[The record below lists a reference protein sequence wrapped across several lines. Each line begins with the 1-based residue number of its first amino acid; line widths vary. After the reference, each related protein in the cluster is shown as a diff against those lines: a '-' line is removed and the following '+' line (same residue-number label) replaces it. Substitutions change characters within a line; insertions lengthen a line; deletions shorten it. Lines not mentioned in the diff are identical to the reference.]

1 MKRIAIISPSGKF
14 YGSEQVLFDF
24 LCTTQHKYVIYVP
37 EGTFYDKIKNPGVHT
52 PHLFTSVKKLYL
64 HLAWMLLC
72 GEFDGIYINEGGHI
86 KYLNLLASLFPNKN
100 FYVHIR
106 LLEDCSAARLRKM
119 HKNVSYI
126 SISDYITK
134 EVKQNTGIQCYTMY
148 DIYKPSSGIAG
159 IKEFRIENDIVR
171 LGIVGRLTTTK
182 GLYDI
187 SHFCNYCENNQT
199 KVHLE
204 FHFFGGIDNHIS
216 EVKDFVVK
224 AGTYK
229 NINCKFH
236 GFVNDKKQIYQSIDV
251 LLHFNKVEPLGRIV
265 MEALDFG
272 IPFFGFNTGGIGE
285 LAQQF
290 GITDYMIP
298 YETGWEVS
306 FCQQINR
313 LVEQPNRFVNDYQ
326 KAKER
331 MKVVCSPQIYTRKL
345 EKIFYE

>member
-1 MKRIAIISPSGKF
+1 MKRIAIVSPSGKF

-24 LCTTQHKYVIYVP
+24 LSTTQYKFDVYVP
-37 EGTFYDKIKNPGVHT
+37 EGAFYKKIKEQGIHIL
-52 PHLFTSVKKLYL
+52 HLFSSVKKLYVY
-64 HLAWMLLC
+64 LAMKLL
-72 GEFDGIYINEGGHI
+72 GGKLDGVYMNEGGHI
-86 KYLNLLASLFPNKN
+86 KYLNLLASLFPNKS

-106 LLEDCSAARLRKM
+106 LLEDCSAARLGKM
-119 HKNVSYI
+119 HKNISYI

-159 IKEFRIENDIVR
+159 IKEFCIENDIVR

-187 SHFCNYCENNQT
+187 LRFCNYCENNPT

-224 AGTYK
+224 AETYK

-236 GFVNDKKQIYQSIDV
+236 GFVNDKKQIYQSIDA
-251 LLHFNKVEPLGRIV
+251 LLHFNRVEALGRIV

-285 LAQQF
+285 LAQQV
-290 GITDYMIP
+290 GVTDYMIP
-298 YETGWEVS
+298 YETGWEAS
-306 FCQQINR
+306 FYQQINK
-313 LVEQPNRFVNDYQ
+313 LVEQPKRFINDYQ

-331 MKVVCSPQIYTRKL
+331 MKMLCSPQIYTQKL

>member
-24 LCTTQHKYVIYVP
+24 LSTTQHKFDVYVP
-37 EGTFYDKIKNPGVHT
+37 EGVFYKKIKEQGIHT
-52 PHLFTSVKKLYL
+52 PRLFLSVKKLYIC
-64 HLAWMLLC
+64 LAMKLLI
-72 GEFDGIYINEGGHI
+72 GKLDGIYINEGGHI
-86 KYLNLLASLFPNKN
+86 KYLNLLASLFPNKS

-106 LLEDCSAARLRKM
+106 LLEDCSATRLGKM
-119 HKNVSYI
+119 YKNVSYI
-126 SISDYITK
+126 SISDYITQ

-159 IKEFRIENDIVR
+159 INEFRIENDIVR
-171 LGIVGRLTTTK
+171 LGIVGRVTTTK

-187 SHFCNYCENNQT
+187 LRFCNYCENNLT

-204 FHFFGGIDNHIS
+204 FHFFGDIDNHIP

-224 AGTYK
+224 VETYK
-229 NINCKFH
+229 NINCVFH
-236 GFVNDKKQIYQSIDV
+236 GFVNDKQQIYQSIDV
-251 LLHFNKVEPLGRIV
+251 LLHFNRVESLGRIV

-272 IPFFGFNTGGIGE
+272 IPFFGFSAGGIGE

-290 GITDYMIP
+290 GVTDYMTP
-298 YETGWEVS
+298 YKTGWEA
-306 FCQQINR
+306 FLCQQINQ
-313 LVEQPNRFVNDYQ
+313 LVEQSKGVANDFQ

-331 MKVVCSPQIYTRKL
+331 MKVICSPQIYTQKL